1 MKVGG
6 LVEGVFKLWISVP
19 ATERVSIG
27 VLVAQDIKGAD
38 LKIKAGSIK
47 PKFP

>member
-19 ATERVSIG
+19 ATERISNG
-27 VLVAQDIKGAD
+27 VLVAPDIKGSKSKREA
-38 LKIKAGSIK
+38 
-47 PKFP
+47 

>member
-19 ATERVSIG
+19 ATERISNG
-27 VLVAQDIKGAD
+27 VLVAREIKSAD
-38 LKIKAGSIK
+38 LKIKEESIK
-47 PKFP
+47 PKFA